1 MNVETEIN
9 VKGGMGVSPVQY
21 RAGKNGR
28 LWLIVGVAL
37 IYSLTAQA
45 QDQKKEEKAEV
56 PRVMSVTPFSVI
68 RGQATVLQIKGMN
81 LSEATAV
88 RIESASGPVVGVI
101 KSKAKIEPNKKGVAP
116 KGGNSQIAVEI
127 LVPLDGKADS
137 LSLVVTTPTGET
149 PPKSLMVFAVGSVT
163 EEKEPNGGFRE
174 AQEIERG
181 KPVRGTI
188 EDVTDVDVFKFHG
201 KAGERIVAEI
211 VAARRGSALDSLLT
225 LYSEKG
231 NTIAGNDDSEAG
243 ADSILKVKLPADGVY
258 YLSLSDAQGTGSAA
272 HCYLLTLRN
281 AESTTRPAFKD
292 AP

>member
-1 MNVETEIN
+1 MNGEIGN
-9 VKGGMGVSPVQY
+9 IENGGMGVSPMHF

-28 LWLIVGVAL
+28 LWLIATVAL
-37 IYSLTAQA
+37 IFSLTAHA
-45 QDQKKEEKAEV
+45 QDQKKEEKPEV

-68 RGQATVLQIKGMN
+68 RGQTTVLQIKGMN

-88 RIESASGPVVGVI
+88 RIESASGPVVGTI
-101 KSKAKIEPNKKGVAP
+101 KSKVKIEPNKKGVVP
-116 KGGNSQIAVEI
+116 KGGNSQVAVEI
-127 LVPLDGKADS
+127 LVPLDGTADS
-137 LSLVVTTPTGET
+137 LSLVIDTPIGET
-149 PPKSLMVFAVGSVT
+149 PPKPLMVFAVGSVT
-163 EEKEPNGGFRE
+163 QEKEPNGGFRE
-174 AQEIERG
+174 AQEIELG

-188 EDVTDVDVFKFHG
+188 EDVTDVDVFKFRG

-231 NTIAGNDDSEAG
+231 NTIASNDDSEAG

-258 YLSLSDAQGTGSAA
+258 YLSLSDAQGMGSAA